1 MKNFK
6 EARHIAGQSN
16 INVRKTQKH
25 EVNLR
30 KNSTLYFQVG
40 LIICLLVVYG
50 LFEMRFETKAHQP
63 KQWVQIID
71 PPTEFD
77 IKTYVLE
84 EEMIQKEEIIKEK
97 QKLITQEPKIIDDDF
112 SNSENIKTLIT
123 EPVNPTAPIDPG
135 NITVTKVIDEPEIF
149 NIIGVEQVP
158 IYPGCESAQTNKAR
172 IKCMNEKLT
181 SLVQRKFN
189 TELAAGLGLEGTQ
202 RINVL
207 FKIDPKG
214 NIIDIQTRA
223 PHHELE
229 QEALRLAGKIPA
241 MKPGMQRDK
250 PVTVMY
256 NLPIVF
262 KVQ

>member
-16 INVRKTQKH
+16 TNVRKTQKH
-25 EVNLR
+25 EVNLQ

-50 LFEMRFETKAHQP
+50 LFEMRFETKFATVDQVLKYDDLEEIDIKNFKVFQEEQKVEP
-63 KQWVQIID
+63 RKEVQTIGSKD
-71 PPTEFD
+71 FD
-77 IKTYVLE
+77 IKE
-84 EEMIQKEEIIKEK
+84 
-97 QKLITQEPKIIDDDF
+97 DDF
-112 SNSENIKTLIT
+112 IPSESLKTLIAD
-123 EPVNPTAPIDPG
+123 PVTPTAPIDPG
-135 NITVTKVIDEPEIF
+135 SIEVPKIFDEPEIF

-158 IYPGCESAQTNKAR
+158 IYPGCESANTNKAR
-172 IKCMNEKLT
+172 IKCMNEKLAT
-181 SLVQRKFN
+181 LVQRKFN
-189 TELAAGLGLEGTQ
+189 TDLASGLGLEGTQ
-202 RINVL
+202 RINVQ
-207 FKIDPKG
+207 FKIDAKG

-229 QEALRLAGKIPA
+229 QEALRLASKIPT

-256 NLPIVF
+256 NLPIIF
-262 KVQ
+262 KVH